1 MVSIVIVN
9 FNGGE
14 LLLRCVES
22 IKKQTFRDYEIIIV
36 DNNSTDKSKNLLDQD
51 DSIRMIINSTNAGFA
66 KAQNQGIDLSQGQYV
81 MTMNFDLQLDPEFLS
96 QAVKALD
103 SYKNVGTIS
112 GKMLRMEYDGT
123 KTDVIDNTGLLLSR
137 KKIPILRGQGELDQ
151 GQYKN
156 MDYVF
161 GAMGAAAVHKKHML
175 ENIKFNNQY
184 FDEKYFMW
192 YEDVDLDWRSRIYGW
207 DCMYIPEAV
216 CYHIGDPQG
225 HRERQYATK
234 LSIRNRWFMI
244 LSNDKIYRLI
254 KDAIWMA
261 KEEIAIFFYVLR
273 KKRLR
278 AYLFAVIELF
288 TNLPYIVNKRNIIQQ
303 SAIRPTPVDYPKSIN
318 DRDS

>member
-14 LLLRCVES
+14 LLLQCVES
-22 IKKQTFRDYEIIIV
+22 IKKQTFKDYEIIIV
-36 DNNSTDKSKNLLDQD
+36 DNNSSDKSINSIDQD

-66 KAQNQGIDLSQGQYV
+66 KAQNQGIDLSQGEYV

-96 QAVKALD
+96 QAVKVLD
-103 SYKNVGTIS
+103 SNNNVGTIS
-112 GKMLRMEYDGT
+112 GKMLRMENDGT
-123 KTDVIDNTGLLLSR
+123 KADVIDNTGLLLSR
-137 KKIPILRGQGELDQ
+137 KKIPILRGQGEMDQ
-151 GQYKN
+151 GQYKI

-161 GAMGAAAVHKKHML
+161 GAMGAAAVHKKQML
-175 ENIKFNNQY
+175 ENIKFKNQY

-225 HRERQYATK
+225 HREKQYATK

-244 LSNDKIYRLI
+244 LSNERISRLL
-254 KDAIWMA
+254 KDAVWMA
-261 KEEIAIFFYVLR
+261 KEEIAILFYVTR
-273 KKRLR
+273 KKRLS
-278 AYLFAVIELF
+278 AYLLAIIELL
-288 TNLPYIVNKRNIIQQ
+288 TNIPYIVDKRNIVQQ
-303 SAIRPTPVDYPKSIN
+303 SAVRATPLDYPKSIN
-318 DRDS
+318 ERDS